1 MFNKKSIVFIF
12 WIILFLWGCGGSKNG
27 RIVYDSEYDKQW
39 YLQEKF
45 VGQCDTELIDDKK
58 EGFSSEILPVSI
70 ESTVDLGVEN
80 YWETKTVSGKKLTI
94 ALIDSCVDIDHEELD
109 GHIWVNEDEISNNGI
124 DDDKNG
130 YIDDCNGWNF
140 IENTNLVN
148 NSNYE
153 IEHGTHCAGII
164 AANHDGIGT
173 MGILGNQNVQIMV
186 LPVLDSVDT
195 DKNDE
200 ENINRLIKA
209 INYAETMGADICNL
223 SCSFG
228 FDSNELQECIQKSS
242 MYFVVAAGNQ
252 ESKMIKG
259 INLDKQKRYPAC
271 YNMKNIITV
280 GSIDAK
286 QNVSSFSGYSANY
299 LNIVA
304 PGEYIYSTGVADSYS
319 YKNGTSMSTAIVT
332 GILGAYYLSRETT
345 MESAVEMLY
354 VNAQVNSCIAN
365 KVLGGKVVYYDA
377 SS

>member
-1 MFNKKSIVFIF
+1 M
-12 WIILFLWGCGGSKNG
+12 
-27 RIVYDSEYDKQW
+27 
-39 YLQEKF
+39 
-45 VGQCDTELIDDKK
+45 TDDKK
-58 EGFSSEILPVSI
+58 EGFSSEILPISI
-70 ESTVDLGVEN
+70 DSTINLGVEN
-80 YWETKTVSGKKLTI
+80 YWETKTVSSRKLTI
-94 ALIDSCVDIDHEELD
+94 ALIDSCVDINHKELV

-130 YIDDCNGWNF
+130 YIDDCSGWNF

-164 AANHDGIGT
+164 AANHDGNGI
-173 MGILGNQNVQIMV
+173 MGILGNQNVEIMV
-186 LPVLDSVDT
+186 LPILDSFDT

-200 ENINRLIKA
+200 ENINRLIEA

-228 FDSNELQECIQKSS
+228 SDSNELRECIQNSS

-271 YNMKNIITV
+271 YSMKNIITV

-286 QNVSSFSGYSANY
+286 QKVSSFSGYSANY

-304 PGEYIYSTGVADSYS
+304 PGEHIYSTELVDSYS
-319 YKNGTSMSTAIVT
+319 YKSGTSMSTAIVT

-345 MESAVEMLY
+345 MENAVEMMY
-354 VNAQVNSCIAN
+354 DNAQVNSCIAN
-365 KVLGGKVVYYDA
+365 KVSGGKVVYYDA